1 MPDIIIRP
9 FDPADQDGA
18 RAVIA
23 AGMRER
29 WGPAFDMSLNTDV
42 DDIASYYANSVF
54 LVACERAAQDQSN
67 EVSHLAPHGAL
78 HPASYFVRRDRIVAT
93 GAMTPQPDGAAIV
106 TRMST
111 LASHRRHGIARSLL
125 DHLIARARHA
135 NCERVVLSTNIGWD
149 DAIAFY
155 AACGFKELR
164 RTDAGVVFVLP
175 LT

>member
-1 MPDIIIRP
+1 MPNIIIRP
-9 FDPADQDGA
+9 FEPADQDGA

-42 DDIASYYANSVF
+42 DDIASYYANSIF
-54 LVACERAAQDQSN
+54 LVACEP
-67 EVSHLAPHGAL
+67 APHDPPNNAPRLLPRDPRHAASGAA
-78 HPASYFVRRDRIVAT
+78 PRIVAT

-125 DHLIARARHA
+125 DALIVRARDA
-135 NCERVVLSTNIGWD
+135 NCERIVLSTNIGWH

-155 AACGFKELR
+155 TACGFEELR
-164 RTDAGVVFVLP
+164 RTDTGVVFVLP